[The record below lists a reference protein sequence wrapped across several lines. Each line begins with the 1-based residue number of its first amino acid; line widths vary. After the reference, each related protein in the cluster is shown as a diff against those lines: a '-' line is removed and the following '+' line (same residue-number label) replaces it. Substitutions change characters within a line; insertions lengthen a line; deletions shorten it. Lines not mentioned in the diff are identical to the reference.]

1 MTQRS
6 IRPALPHRA
15 VAAACA
21 LACLPL
27 TFSLSALAQTQPAPS
42 SRPTITIT
50 GTLPNALEA
59 VPGSSNVVGTKQLE
73 AERPFTVREALQGVP
88 GVHVVGEDAFG
99 LNLNIGLRGLD
110 PRRSSRTLLLED
122 GMPIQ
127 LAPYADP
134 TTHYHTPME
143 RVSRIEVLKGSGQII
158 HGPQTV
164 GGVINFIT
172 RAVPKN
178 GLAGDADLSLGNR
191 SFRRVSANVG
201 SGNETFGWL
210 LSASRKQGDG
220 ARIGQE
226 HRATDLHAKV
236 ELQLN
241 AQHALRAKLGWF
253 EEDSGFSEGG
263 LDQARFDRN
272 PFANPFRNDRFELER
287 TAVQLVHSWTPS
299 PDMRLA
305 TQLYWHK
312 VDRASYRQLD
322 SVAEFEGV
330 EVEDDGTLV
339 AEIELGS
346 LRSRAPDSGP
356 RLADCRINGAAITYG
371 VPNGWEE
378 RASRCGN
385 QMRPRTYTVTGIEPR
400 LELAHSL
407 FGLRSELI
415 AGLRLHQEDVVRRR
429 FNGITPTAR
438 ENSEGTFF
446 RDQFDIGTDA
456 TAAYLQNTF
465 YGQQWTIT
473 PGLRY
478 ESYRLRNTVVLARE
492 DRPNNNGRSVSTRT
506 SELLPGIGVTWFGIP
521 GTTVFAGIHRGIAPP
536 RPDANLSPLD
546 DDFRQVDPEI
556 STNLELGVRSS
567 PAKGV
572 QVEATLFE
580 IDFKNQIVPGYSVGA
595 AQTFSNAGKSLHR
608 GLEIAGRVDFGALQG
623 SPHNPYL
630 SASWTHLN
638 TASFKS
644 RLLVPSFEPG
654 ETETEDFVDANGRRL
669 PYAPKNLISLSLG
682 FEHAAGW
689 DLRLGLTHV
698 SEQFSDALNTVV
710 ADPTGQ
716 SGRIPAYT
724 LLNAAVNYT
733 VQPLGATFYLSV
745 ANLTDKTYLVSR
757 VNGAFAGMPRQV
769 VAGARV
775 KF

>member
-1 MTQRS
+1 MKRHL
-6 IRPALPHRA
+6 PARA
-15 VAAACA
+15 QQKNIA
-21 LACLPL
+21 LA
-27 TFSLSALAQTQPAPS
+27 SALLCACIAATAQTPEPS
-42 SRPTITIT
+42 SRPVITIT

-59 VPGSSNVVGTKQLE
+59 VPGSSSVISARQLE

-88 GVHVVGEDAFG
+88 GLHVVGEDAFG

-143 RVSRIEVLKGSGQII
+143 RVSRIEVLKGSGQIV

-164 GGVINFIT
+164 GGVINFVT
-172 RAVPKN
+172 RAVPKS
-178 GLAGDADLSLGNR
+178 GFAGDADLSIGDR
-191 SFRRVSANVG
+191 SFRRISANVG
-201 SGNETFGWL
+201 SGNESFGWL
-210 LSASRKQGDG
+210 LSASRKQGNG
-220 ARIGQE
+220 SREGSE
-226 HRATDLHAKV
+226 HEVTDLSGKL
-236 ELQLN
+236 ELQLGSG
-241 AQHALRAKLGWF
+241 HALRAKLGWF
-253 EEDSGFSEGG
+253 EEDSGFGEGG
-263 LDQARFDRN
+263 LDQARYDRN
-272 PFANPFRNDRFELER
+272 PFSNLFRNDRFELER
-287 TAVQLVHSWTPS
+287 ASAQLVHSWTAS
-299 PDMRLA
+299 DSLRVA
-305 TQLYWHK
+305 TQVYWQR
-312 VDRASYRQLD
+312 VERASYRQID
-322 SVAEFEGV
+322 AIAEIEGV
-330 EVEDDGTLV
+330 EVGPDGRPLE

-356 RLADCRINGAAITYG
+356 RIAACRINGAGITYST
-371 VPNGWEE
+371 PNGWEE
-378 RASRCGN
+378 RANQCGN
-385 QMRPRTYTVTGIEPR
+385 QMRPRQYTFYGVEPR
-400 LELAHSL
+400 LEMSHQA
-407 FGLRSELI
+407 FGLRSELV
-415 AGLRLHQEDVVRRR
+415 AGLRLHKEDVIRKR

-438 ENSEGTFF
+438 EGSEGTFF
-446 RDQFDIGTDA
+446 RDQFDIQTDA

-465 YGQQWTIT
+465 FTGDWSIT

-492 DRPNNNGRSVSTRT
+492 NRPVNNGRSVSSRT

-521 GTTVFAGIHRGIAPP
+521 GTTLFAGIHRGIAPP

-546 DDFRQVDPEI
+546 ANFRAVDPEL
-556 STNLELGVRSS
+556 STNMELGLRSK
-567 PAKGV
+567 PAKGL

-580 IDFKNQIVPGYSVGA
+580 IDFKNQIVPGYAVGT
-595 AQTFSNAGKSLHR
+595 AQTFSNAGKTINR
-608 GLEIAGRVDFGALQG
+608 GLELAGRVDFGAMQG

-630 SASWTHLN
+630 SASWTHVN
-638 TASFKS
+638 KAAFKS
-644 RLLVPSFEPG
+644 SLLVPSFAPG
-654 ETETEDFVDANGRRL
+654 ETDTEDFVDVNGRRL

-682 FEHAAGW
+682 FEHASGW
-689 DLRLGLTHV
+689 DMRLGITHV
-698 SEQFSDALNTVV
+698 SEQFSDALNTVA

-716 SGRIPAYT
+716 SGLIPAYT

-733 VQPLGATFYLSV
+733 VKPLGATFYLSV
-745 ANLTDKTYLVSR
+745 SNLTDKTYLVSR